1 MKKYII
7 VFLLGLLLGTSGY
20 WVVRDGPLAS
30 KIQQQAIY
38 TKTVD
43 ALAAEALQRSADEV
57 KTQMAQ
63 GGQALMTKPT
73 SGPVIADDLLN
84 DLVKAK
90 IAADPIASKA
100 TIKVEADQGE
110 VKLSGTAS
118 SYEQVARAMQLAL
131 DCDATTTVSSKI
143 EVKAP

>member
-7 VFLLGLLLGTSGY
+7 TFLLGLFLGASGY
-20 WVVRDGPLAS
+20 WTVRDGPLAS
-30 KIQQQAIY
+30 KIQKQAVY

-43 ALAAEALQRSADEV
+43 ALETEALKRTADEV
-57 KTQMAQ
+57 KTQMEQ
-63 GGQALMTKPT
+63 GGQAMMTKPS

-84 DLVKAK
+84 NLVKAK

-100 TIKVEADQGE
+100 EIDVDTEQGE
-110 VKLSGTAS
+110 VTLKGTAS

-131 DCDATTTVSSKI
+131 DCNATSMVTSKI
-143 EVKAP
+143 KVKTP